1 LSSVELTPVVTAGG
15 IWRVKISWPVHGP
28 RFFGRF
34 NTEAEAEKWIA
45 EHHWLTEQHPEP
57 DLPHADDPEAP
68 NDR

>member
-1 LSSVELTPVVTAGG
+1 MARQNIVASTWSALL
-15 IWRVKISWPVHGP
+15 RCP